1 MKKPNIFL
9 HCGNGA
15 RAALIIFFIGTF
27 PNISFGQSTGVGA
40 GVIVGEPTGIS
51 AKFWTSDVNAF
62 DIAIG
67 WSSTG
72 EWQRIDNGLY
82 YNSGPSFLNIHADY
96 VWHDYGVI
104 KSQERLPLYY
114 GIGFHY
120 DEGSGSPVAF
130 GVRGVLGIDWM
141 PRTVP
146 LDVFLE
152 MAPVLYLTPGAGFG
166 IDAGIGTRFF
176 FH

>member
-1 MKKPNIFL
+1 MEKSNKFL
-9 HCGNGA
+9 YGGA
-15 RAALIIFFIGTF
+15 KVVLVLFLMGILS
-27 PNISFGQSTGVGA
+27 NISFAQSTGVGA
-40 GVIVGEPTGIS
+40 GLILGEPTGIS
-51 AKFWTSDVNAF
+51 AKFWTSNVNAF

-67 WSSTG
+67 WSSSG
-72 EWQRIDNGLY
+72 EWERVGNVFY
-82 YNSGPSFLNIHADY
+82 YNSGPNFLHIHADY
-96 VWHDYGVI
+96 LWHDFGVI
-104 KSQERLPLYY
+104 KSQERFPLYY

-120 DEGSGSPVAF
+120 DEGDGLPIAF

-146 LDVFLE
+146 LDVFVE
-152 MAPVLYLTPGAGFG
+152 FAPVLYLTPGLGFG